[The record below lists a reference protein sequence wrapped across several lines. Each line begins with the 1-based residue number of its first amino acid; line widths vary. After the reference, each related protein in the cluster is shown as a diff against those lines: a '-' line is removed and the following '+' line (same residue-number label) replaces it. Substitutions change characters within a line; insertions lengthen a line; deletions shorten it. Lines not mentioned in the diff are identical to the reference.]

1 MLLSRSRFD
10 SLHRAWLLLV
20 LLATSAAAFWYVWGW
35 RESGRLPG
43 GGSWPGLT
51 MGIAAGLICFFEFG
65 LVLRKT
71 SLFRTRRTI
80 LGIPVGT
87 ARHWMA
93 AHIWLGLL
101 AVPLVAMH
109 AGWSFGGTLSWLLA
123 WSFIVV
129 IVSGVVGLVLQNVLP
144 RLMTELV
151 PEETVYSQIDELGRQ
166 FALDAVRA
174 AELYGGP
181 AAEGRWIHLQR
192 DSRKTA
198 EKTGE
203 GGRISGAPRSV
214 GTMVSRA
221 RQPEVALPASAQ
233 SPELHR
239 SLEEGV
245 VEFLL
250 TGRLR
255 SGRFDTSQKIEW
267 YFEDLA
273 HRVRPEARPA
283 VEQLSAL
290 CQRRRQLNLQRTIHF
305 WLHSW
310 LSIHLPLSA
319 AMMWLLVAHILG
331 ALVYS

>member
-1 MLLSRSRFD
+1 VLLSRSRFD
-10 SLHRAWLLLV
+10 SLHRAWLLIV
-20 LLATSAAAFWYVWGW
+20 LLATSAAALWYVWVW
-35 RESGRLPG
+35 RESERLPG

-51 MGIAAGLICFFEFG
+51 MGVVAGLICFFEFG

-71 SLFRTRRTI
+71 SMFRTRRNI
-80 LGIPVGT
+80 LGISVGT
-87 ARHWMA
+87 ARQWLA

-109 AGWSFGGTLSWLLA
+109 AGGSFGGTLSWLLA

-129 IVSGVVGLVLQNVLP
+129 IASGVIGLVLQNILP

-166 FALDAVRA
+166 FAVDAVRA

-181 AAEGRWIHLQR
+181 AAERRWDYLQR
-192 DSRKTA
+192 ASLTTG
-198 EKTGE
+198 EKTEE

-214 GTMVSRA
+214 GTMVPRA
-221 RQPEVALPASAQ
+221 RQPEVALPAGAQ

-239 SLEEGV
+239 ALEEGV

-250 TGRLR
+250 TGRQR
-255 SGRFDTSQKIEW
+255 SGRFDTSQKTEW

-283 VEQLSAL
+283 VEQLRGL

-319 AMMWLLVAHILG
+319 AMIWLLVAHILG
-331 ALVYS
+331 AVVYS

>member
-20 LLATSAAAFWYVWGW
+20 LLATSAAAFWYVWVW

-65 LVLRKT
+65 LALRKT
-71 SLFRTRRTI
+71 SLFRTRRSI
-80 LGIPVGT
+80 LGIPLGT

-93 AHIWLGLL
+93 AHIWLGVL

-109 AGWSFGGTLSWLLA
+109 ASWSFGGTLSWLLA

-166 FALDAVRA
+166 FAVDAVRA
-174 AELYGGP
+174 SELYGGP
-181 AAEGRWIHLQR
+181 AEEGRWDHLLST
-192 DSRKTA
+192 SRKTA
-198 EKTGE
+198 ETTDTGR
-203 GGRISGAPRSV
+203 RISGAPRSV
-214 GTMVSRA
+214 GTMVPRA
-221 RQPEVALPASAQ
+221 RQPEVDLPAGAQ

-239 SLEEGV
+239 ALEQGV

-250 TGRLR
+250 TGQQR
-255 SGRFDTSQKIEW
+255 SGRFDTSQQIEW

-273 HRVRPEARPA
+273 QRVRPEARPA
-283 VEQLSAL
+283 VEQLRGL

-310 LSIHLPLSA
+310 LSFHLPLSA

-331 ALVYS
+331 AVVYS